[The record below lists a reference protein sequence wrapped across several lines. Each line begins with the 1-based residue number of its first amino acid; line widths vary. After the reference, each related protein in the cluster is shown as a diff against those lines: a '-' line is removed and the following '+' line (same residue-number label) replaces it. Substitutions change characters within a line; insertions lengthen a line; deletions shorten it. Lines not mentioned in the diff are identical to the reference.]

1 MTIGLNYALLDGEFN
16 KMNIVYD
23 VDKLLVSSYPDMDWD
38 GNGYIGGFDEDGN
51 LSPGND
57 YNKDGKIEIAH
68 TDPIYLAL
76 FTSWFNDWF
85 LGGDIDYGPNSPGN
99 GDGIIGGYEW
109 VDGDGDGII
118 DPGKWFDSNSNGI
131 VDPGE
136 NEMVPTPGEPNES
149 GWGKYNEHGI
159 KRGWEF

>member
-1 MTIGLNYALLDGEFN
+1 MQRYRINILWKWEPGVKREKVHPQILVLILVICIKEWLLPKLTLGLNLSNLGPKVSFIDPDQADPQPTNLTIGLNYALLDGEFN

-68 TDPIYLAL
+68 TDPIY
-76 FTSWFNDWF
+76 TS
-85 LGGDIDYGPNSPGN
+85 
-99 GDGIIGGYEW
+99 IIH
-109 VDGDGDGII
+109 I
-118 DPGKWFDSNSNGI
+118 
-131 VDPGE
+131 
-136 NEMVPTPGEPNES
+136 MVQ
-149 GWGKYNEHGI
+149 
-159 KRGWEF
+159 